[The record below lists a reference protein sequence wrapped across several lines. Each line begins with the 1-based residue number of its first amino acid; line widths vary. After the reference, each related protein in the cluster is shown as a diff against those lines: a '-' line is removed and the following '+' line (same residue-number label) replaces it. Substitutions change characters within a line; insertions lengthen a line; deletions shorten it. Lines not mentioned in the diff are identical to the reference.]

1 MRIVISGAGDIGTH
15 LAEMLSREWHDIV
28 VIDLKEENL
37 KFADNHFDVLSIK
50 GSSTSFETLK
60 EAKVKNADLL
70 ISVTDSEEVNILTAI
85 LGKSMGAKKT
95 IARIDTKEFLNKDSK
110 EYFTKLGVDIL
121 ICPENLAAMEIA
133 GLLKQVGTTE
143 VFEFSSGILSL
154 VVIRLDEDSSIIGKT
169 MAETDAINPNFDFR
183 AVAISRNNK
192 TIIPKGEDR
201 FFSGDFV
208 YVITNKEGIKEVL
221 KYAGKEKFEIGNIM
235 ILGGSRI
242 GKRSAKALEG
252 HLNVKLIE
260 ANKEKCFFLAD
271 FLEKTLVINGD
282 GTNIALLKEEGLE
295 KMDAFIAVT
304 GNSETNI
311 LSCLLAKSYGVKKTI
326 AEIEN
331 IDYIDLAENI
341 GIDTIINKKLLAA
354 GHIFKYTK
362 SAEVASLKCLTGA
375 DAEVIELIAREGS
388 AITKRQVKDLKF
400 PKEAIIGGLVRAKTC
415 FVVKGNTQIIPGD
428 KVVVFT
434 LPSAIIKVQD
444 FFS

>member
-1 MRIVISGAGDIGTH
+1 MRIVISGAGEIGTH
-15 LAEMLSREWHDIV
+15 LAEMLARDKHDIV
-28 VIDLKEENL
+28 VIDLSEENL
-37 KFADNHFDVLSIK
+37 KFADNHFDILSIQ

-60 EAKVKNADLL
+60 EAKVKSADLL

-85 LGKSMGAKKT
+85 VGKSLGAKKT
-95 IARIDTKEFLNKDSK
+95 IARIDTKEFLTKQSKD
-110 EYFTKLGVDIL
+110 YFTNLGVDIL

-154 VVIRLDEDSSIIGKT
+154 VVIRLDEESKIIGKSLE
-169 MAETDAINPNFDFR
+169 ETDAINPNFDFR
-183 AVAISRNNK
+183 AVAITRNNK
-192 TIIPKGEDR
+192 TIIPKGNDV
-201 FFSGDFV
+201 FQNDDFV
-208 YVITNKEGIKEVL
+208 YVVTNKEGIKEVL
-221 KYAGKEKFEIGNIM
+221 KYAGKEKFDIGNIM

-242 GKRSAKALEG
+242 GKRAAKALEG
-252 HLNVKLIE
+252 HLHVKLIE
-260 ANKEKCFFLAD
+260 AKKEKCFFLAD

-311 LSCLLAKSYGVKKTI
+311 LSCLLAKSYGVKKAI

-354 GHIFKYTK
+354 SHIFKYTK
-362 SAEVASLKCLTGA
+362 SADVASLRCLTGA

-388 AITKRQVKDLKF
+388 TITKKQVKDLKF
-400 PKEAIIGGLVRAKTC
+400 PKEAIIGGLVRENAA
-415 FVVKGNTQIIPGD
+415 FIVKGNTEIIAGD

-434 LPSAIIKVQD
+434 LPSAINRVQE